1 MTACTHFIIHV
12 WELTGTSLHFSLFD
26 RLWREECLSHL
37 IWIALL
43 WESQRFPPGSH
54 LHSSLAFL
62 HLYLLVSYVSIWKSC
77 RNKFPFIVLNFINN
91 TCYWLLMCF
100 DGSDMCTFQWS
111 FWFTHGSC
119 CVRKLLLGYW
129 KLLNFDQKSDHET
142 MPDFVVY
149 LFFKTKARW
158 WFLLALGIVRVIVF
172 KYKSVFV
179 FCFLHAFLHLSF
191 KVTATFFIPS
201 NLPKVNATYLFHAS
215 VKSTSVFLY
224 WGFNSL
230 FWTTEQVGE
239 RSTSKNFLFKI
250 YHRGYR
256 K

>member
-1 MTACTHFIIHV
+1 MLVYGSLVEINSLLLFWILLTIHV
-12 WELTGTSLHFSLFD
+12 TDSWCVLMALICVHFNGVSGLPTD
-26 RLWREECLSHL
+26 LVVW
-37 IWIALL
+37 
-43 WESQRFPPGSH
+43 GS
-54 LHSSLAFL
+54 
-62 HLYLLVSYVSIWKSC
+62 
-77 RNKFPFIVLNFINN
+77 
-91 TCYWLLMCF
+91 
-100 DGSDMCTFQWS
+100 S
-111 FWFTHGSC
+111 FWVTESC
-119 CVRKLLLGYW
+119 LILTR
-129 KLLNFDQKSDHET
+129 KSDHET